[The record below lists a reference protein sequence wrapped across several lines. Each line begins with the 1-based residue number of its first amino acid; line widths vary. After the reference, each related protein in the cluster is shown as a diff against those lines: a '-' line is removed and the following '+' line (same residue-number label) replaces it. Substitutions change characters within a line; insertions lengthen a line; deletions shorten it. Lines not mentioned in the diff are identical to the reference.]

1 MIEYDRL
8 IKVGSISG
16 VTSIEGDHDIGV
28 GVLVHDQSGT
38 RTLLAM
44 AQEMVGPF
52 TTALRDAMTI
62 SSREH
67 RKRDGH

>member
-16 VTSIEGDHDIGV
+16 IISIEVDHDIGV
-28 GVLVHDQSGT
+28 GVLIYEQSGT

-44 AQEMVGPF
+44 AQEMVRPF
-52 TTALRDAMTI
+52 TTALRDAMAI
-62 SSREH
+62 SSRER

>member
-16 VTSIEGDHDIGV
+16 VTCVEVDHDIGV
-28 GVLVHDQSGT
+28 GVLIYDPSGT

-44 AQEMVGPF
+44 AQEMVGPSPPPCA
-52 TTALRDAMTI
+52 TP
-62 SSREH
+62 
-67 RKRDGH
+67 

>member
-1 MIEYDRL
+1 MTEHDRL
-8 IKVGSISG
+8 IKVGSIQG
-16 VTSIEGDHDIGV
+16 ITSIEVDHDIGV
-28 GVLVHDQSGT
+28 GVLIYEQSGT

-62 SSREH
+62 SSRER
-67 RKRDGH
+67 RKRQSP